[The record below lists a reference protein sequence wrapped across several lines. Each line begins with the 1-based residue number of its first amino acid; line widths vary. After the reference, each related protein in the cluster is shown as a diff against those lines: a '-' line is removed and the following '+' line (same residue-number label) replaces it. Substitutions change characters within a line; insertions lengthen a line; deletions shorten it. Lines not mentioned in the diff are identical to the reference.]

1 MTIKH
6 TPGPWTVDEH
16 QGNGDLVV
24 RSLDSDDIVANCQ
37 SDSYG
42 LAEQREMEMERAAN
56 AQLMSSAPE
65 LLAALKNLLG
75 YATGEWQPED
85 EASLAGHG
93 IEPAREAIAKAEGT
107 PS

>member
-1 MTIKH
+1 MISWEPRKTYGHIATIP
-6 TPGPWTVDEH
+6 TP
-16 QGNGDLVV
+16 
-24 RSLDSDDIVANCQ
+24 
-37 SDSYG
+37 SYQELPESKSAG
-42 LAEQREMEMERAAN
+42 EVLAN
-56 AQLMSSAPE
+56 AQLVSAAPE

-93 IEPAREAIAKAEGT
+93 IEPAWGAIAKAEGT

>member
-1 MTIKH
+1 MTTKH
-6 TPGPWTVDEH
+6 TPGPWTTTGPNVRAD
-16 QGNGDLVV
+16 NGALVATAQ
-24 RSLDSDDIVANCQ
+24 DHWNDHKTPQ
-37 SDSYG
+37 
-42 LAEQREMEMERAAN
+42 EEKEAN
-56 AQLMSSAPE
+56 AQLIAAAPE

-93 IEPAREAIAKAEGT
+93 IEPAWGAIAKAEGT